1 MINSRTLKIVSMVA
15 VLASLTVHAQDLSS
29 ESKSL
34 SLADLEQR
42 LQYIDSRLEELAS
55 FSLRGGVGSIG
66 YHSKPGETEEWI
78 KIHLGDV
85 YPIDEIVMIPVVV
98 RDSQEGFKADGF
110 PQILRIFAG
119 TDQDAS
125 GSMIAEYR
133 LKEGT
138 VKGIAPLVI
147 SVPIIQASWIRVEA
161 SGLTPRA
168 HSGQKALLLSEILVF
183 SGSQN
188 VALRRRVETS
198 SNETGWAGSWGNRL
212 LVDGHMPYLM
222 DSAGGI
228 QSRSWI
234 SEEGEE
240 PAFILDL
247 KYMFPI
253 SGIHLQTIEQ
263 EDTVPQAFVGDL
275 GIPLHLLIEGASK
288 PDFSDAM
295 VLLDF
300 QRGSFRDSGPIMMW
314 HFPEYSCRY
323 IRLSEID
330 LEKDKRT
337 RPELSRIGFAEI
349 EVFSDGENV
358 ARNKTVTT
366 FPKSESRRQL
376 SALTDGN
383 NFFGKILPIREW
395 LGELAE
401 RENLEA
407 ERPLI
412 AAELTQRY
420 TKQKT
425 MLRHLIQLIIILVSG
440 IILIV
445 FFGRQARVRQAS
457 RIRERIAAD
466 LHDELGAD
474 LHTIGLY
481 GDMALDSMSSPVELE
496 KSLNRFIEFTE
507 KSGEAARHC
516 VNILEAKGICE
527 NLPED
532 LKEITKRMLAD
543 LDYDISM
550 VGEEQLRELS
560 SQKRID
566 LLLFFKECLT
576 NILRHSGA
584 THVYLHIIANRR
596 FTCVEIRDNGKGFTN
611 SSKNGVPPSLKR
623 RARLMRANVSVQRI
637 DTGGTRVRLSLKNR
651 KFGFI

>member
-1 MINSRTLKIVSMVA
+1 MIHSRTLKLVSMVA
-15 VLASLTVHAQDLSS
+15 VLASIATHAQDVPSDF
-29 ESKSL
+29 KSL

-42 LQYIDSRLEELAS
+42 LKHIDSRLEELAS

-66 YHSKPGETEEWI
+66 YHSKSGDTKEWI
-78 KIHLGDV
+78 KIQLDDE
-85 YPIDEIVMIPVVV
+85 YPVDEVVLIPVIV
-98 RDSQEGFKADGF
+98 RDSTEGFKADAF
-110 PQILRIFAG
+110 PEILRIFAG
-119 TDQDAS
+119 TGQDRS

-133 LKEGT
+133 LKEGQ

-147 SVPIIQASWIRVEA
+147 SVPTIEASWIRVEA
-161 SGLTPRA
+161 SGLTPRT
-168 HSGQKALLLSEILVF
+168 HSGRNALLMSEILVF

-188 VALRRRVETS
+188 VALGCEVETS
-198 SNETGWAGSWGNRL
+198 SNETGWAGLWGNQL
-212 LVDGHMPYLM
+212 LVDGHLPYLM
-222 DSAGGI
+222 DSAVGT
-228 QSRSWI
+228 QSLAWI
-234 SEEGEE
+234 SGAGEE
-240 PAFILDL
+240 PALILDL
-247 KYMFPI
+247 QDTFPI
-253 SGIHLQTIEQ
+253 SAIHLHTIEQ
-263 EDTVPQAFVGDL
+263 EDTVPQAFMGDL

-288 PDFSDAM
+288 PDFSDAT
-295 VLLDF
+295 VLLDY

-314 HFPEYSCRY
+314 RFPEPLCRY

-330 LEKDKRT
+330 VAKDKRT

-358 ARNKTVTT
+358 ALKKSVTT
-366 FPKSESRRQL
+366 FPKSQSRRQL

-383 NFFGKILPIREW
+383 NFFGKTLPIREW

-412 AAELTQRY
+412 VAKLNQRY
-420 TKQKT
+420 TMQKT
-425 MLRHLIQLIIILVSG
+425 LLRRLFQLIIILVFG

-445 FFGRQARVRQAS
+445 LYGRYARMRQAS

-481 GDMALDSMSSPVELE
+481 GDMALESMDSPVELE
-496 KSLNRFIEFTE
+496 HSLHRVIEFSE

-532 LKEITKRMLAD
+532 LRDITARMLED
-543 LDYDISM
+543 LNYEISID
-550 VGEEQLRELS
+550 GEEHFRELS

-576 NILRHSGA
+576 NILRHSDA
-584 THVYLHIIANRR
+584 SQVSVRIMAKSNVTE
-596 FTCVEIRDNGKGFTN
+596 VEICDNGKGF
-611 SSKNGVPPSLKR
+611 SQLSKKEAPPSLRR
-623 RARLMRANVSVQRI
+623 RARFMKADVYVDSI
-637 DTGGTRVRLSLKNR
+637 DTGGTRVRLILKNN
-651 KFGFI
+651 KFKFR